1 MSVRV
6 SLARALMISG
16 IGLTLLNVWGLVA
29 GPAEHPRVIAGEIHK
44 NGLSGVSYHE
54 SLARLAAVGTAPLE
68 RRLAEITEVFAR
80 RLRHYWPAA
89 NEVDAQVFH
98 GLHENW
104 WLALR
109 QHVEALLVRAGWAD
123 VDLARI
129 ERRDYRASLGKGVG
143 YCSQA
148 SLALADYLDEIGLP
162 ALIVPLGGHVVA
174 ATSVGERMF
183 ALDADY
189 NAAFEVKGSRPS
201 EWAASAELAYARA
214 GYPPPKAAQLAALYS
229 QSNAEGAIEVERYMR
244 GWRRELR
251 QAAVLSWVLP
261 FVMMGAAWNMLRR
274 RPATPTA
281 RS

>member
-1 MSVRV
+1 
-6 SLARALMISG
+6 MISG